1 MTGQS
6 VDKKSLILESAE
18 KLFIEKGYY
27 SAKIEDIARNAGI
40 AKGTV
45 YIYFK
50 DKESIY
56 ISLLEKKLAELTS
69 FIGNVINEEISSSE
83 KLEKIYFSLSEY
95 MDKAHRLQAIVS
107 VENIKTLMH
116 IMTKIK
122 NRVIPKVKR
131 IINSIS
137 KIIEEGIKEEV
148 FKDID
153 PLLGALL
160 FMNHLRLAILL
171 PLVEELYSL
180 GFGPD
185 KSSANKKIMEAFF
198 HGICLKNSEDKKC
211 SK

>member
-69 FIGNVINEEISSSE
+69 FIENVINEEISSSE

-198 HGICLKNSEDKKC
+198 HGVCLKNSEDKKC

>member
-69 FIGNVINEEISSSE
+69 FIENVINEEISSSE

-180 GFGPD
+180 GFRPD

-198 HGICLKNSEDKKC
+198 HGVCLKNSEDKKC